1 MSIGVRKEYHIM
13 ISHPSPFLKLFFI
26 FFFFSERWTS
36 WWDVI
41 IMETSWC
48 PPKKEWRDTNWQSSN
63 MENRKT
69 QSPKEH
75 HEPRKTI
82 YKWCFFCCHLFLSE
96 NWVPQNLI
104 FNVHH
109 ISPLNLSKIN
119 INCIQLRGIIFRH
132 AQTSCCWFCVPLKPV
147 ISPQKMLSCRS
158 FVG

>member
-1 MSIGVRKEYHIM
+1 
-13 ISHPSPFLKLFFI
+13 
-26 FFFFSERWTS
+26 
-36 WWDVI
+36 
-41 IMETSWC
+41 MEH
-48 PPKKEWRDTNWQSSN
+48 
-63 MENRKT
+63 RKT

-147 ISPQKMLSCRS
+147 ISPPKCYRAAVLLVKTWNLIFWGYQRVPRYPCADARWPEVLLALEVPETREPLRS
-158 FVG
+158 KCCCCFSLV

>member
-1 MSIGVRKEYHIM
+1 MSIGIRKEYHIM
-13 ISHPSPFLKLFFI
+13 ISHPSPFHGFKLFFM
-26 FFFFSERWTS
+26 FFSERWTS

-119 INCIQLRGIIFRH
+119 INCGVLFSDTPEHHVVG
-132 AQTSCCWFCVPLKPV
+132 FCVPLKPV
-147 ISPQKMLSCRS
+147 ISPKKMLSCRS